1 MPGLIGK
8 QGVRPG
14 ALNMNR
20 IFRALRYRTEQAQ
33 YATFHR
39 PPIYKTDAYGV
50 PSGTIGSNEILIP
63 DLPAIVRPAL
73 TADYSQQRYGT
84 NVIGAARV
92 YTPNI
97 ETIKNYSNFD
107 QDNNADFNE
116 IEGWDKLIINNRT
129 IFSAP
134 IYSGT
139 SYTTPAA
146 GWTSGNLDATFTTD
160 GETLTATLGS
170 DYVGNFYYTTSA
182 TNTLEADRLRFQIKA
197 SGASNIALTNF
208 KTMNGATQNGDYA
221 ITYTPASLSIP
232 TGNWLTVDVPWITGT
247 VASGTSIYESG
258 TRYAVTVASGSGA
271 SGDGVDYEADLR
283 DIDFNISGAASGNK
297 VYIRALEMYKS
308 ITWSVHS
315 LKDMTDGYMIFNC
328 VRTEGRDDSRRRAY
342 D

>member
-20 IFRALRYRTEQAQ
+20 VFRALRYRTEQAQ

-39 PPIYKTDAYGV
+39 PPIYKTDDYGV
-50 PSGTIGSNEILIP
+50 PSGTVGSNEILIP
-63 DLPAIVRPAL
+63 DLPSIIRPAI
-73 TADYSQQRYGT
+73 TADYSQERYGT
-84 NVIGAARV
+84 NIIGAARV

-107 QDNNADFNE
+107 QDNNGDFNE
-116 IEGWDKLIINNRT
+116 IEGWDKLIINNRS
-129 IFSAP
+129 IFSVP

-139 SYTTPAA
+139 SYTTPAT

-208 KTMNGATQNGDYA
+208 KTMNGATQNGAYA
-221 ITYTPASLSIP
+221 TTYTPASLSIP
-232 TGNWLTVDVPWITGT
+232 TGSWLTVDVPWITGT
-247 VASGTSIYESG
+247 VASGSSIYMNG
-258 TRYAVTVASGSGA
+258 TRYAVTVTSGA
-271 SGDGVDYEADLR
+271 SFDYEADIR
-283 DIDFNISGAASGNK
+283 DVDFNISGAASGNK
-297 VYIRALEMYKS
+297 VYIRALELYKS

-328 VRTEGRDDSRRRAY
+328 VRTKGRDDAKRRAY